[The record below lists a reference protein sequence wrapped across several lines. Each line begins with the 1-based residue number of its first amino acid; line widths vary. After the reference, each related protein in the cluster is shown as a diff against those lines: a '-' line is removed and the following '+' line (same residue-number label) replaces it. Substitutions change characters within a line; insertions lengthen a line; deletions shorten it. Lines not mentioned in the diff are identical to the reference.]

1 MSTANEAV
9 AASNSAGSSG
19 FRRWVRLVPAL
30 LLVASATFVAAY
42 YVPLRRAHV
51 LLLEEQRK
59 SNERGKDL
67 EQTLSQ
73 VRGELQA
80 KTAQLEK
87 IEAERQ
93 QTEAAKKS
101 SVERVEQLKTEL
113 AAKLDK
119 QIKKGTAAL
128 AVADGQ
134 AFIVL
139 PETAVFLPYKVD
151 VSPQGRVL
159 LCQVASTVAA
169 VGPAPIRVG
178 AVSGPPDLVPPV
190 LQRDYPTPW
199 ALSAARAAS
208 VAQALQEACSVP
220 GARLSAVGH
229 AEHDPAGAALGET
242 KLPAERVEISIA
254 LPGEPRDVK

>member
-1 MSTANEAV
+1 MSTANEV

-42 YVPLRRAHV
+42 YVPLHRAHV

-59 SNERGKDL
+59 SNQRGKDL

-73 VRGELQA
+73 VRGELQQ
-80 KTAQLEK
+80 KTAQVEK
-87 IEAERQ
+87 LEAERK
-93 QTEAAKKS
+93 QTEDAKKS
-101 SVERVEQLKTEL
+101 GLERIEQLKTEL

-119 QIKKGTAAL
+119 PIKKGVAAV

-134 AFIVL
+134 AFVVL
-139 PETAVFLPYKVD
+139 PETAVFAPYKLD
-151 VSPQGRVL
+151 VSPQGRAL
-159 LCQVASTVAA
+159 LCQVAGAVAA
-169 VGPAPIRVG
+169 IGQAPIRVG
-178 AVSGPPDLVPPV
+178 AVSGPPDQVPPV
-190 LQRDYPTPW
+190 LLRDHPTPW

-208 VAQALQEACSVP
+208 VAQALQDACSVP

-229 AEHDPAGAALGET
+229 AEHDPAGAALGES
-242 KLPAERVEISIA
+242 KLPPGRVEISIA
-254 LPGEPRDVK
+254 LPGEPRDAK